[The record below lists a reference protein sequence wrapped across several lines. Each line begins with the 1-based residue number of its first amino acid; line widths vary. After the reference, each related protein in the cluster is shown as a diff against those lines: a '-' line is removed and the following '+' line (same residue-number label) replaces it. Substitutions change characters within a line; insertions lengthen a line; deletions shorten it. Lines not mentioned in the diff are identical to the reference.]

1 MTLVAK
7 STYLTTPGPSH
18 RGRWRAVV
26 ATVAAGVP
34 VAGIVWSLAR
44 LVSRVAVEGDSMQ
57 PALAPGDRL
66 LVVAWPVV
74 RPGDV
79 VAVEDPRGGRLLV
92 KRVTAV
98 DRRRRLVSVEGDN
111 REASTDSR
119 VFGPVPNAA
128 IAGKAVYRYAPRP
141 RAGPVASNR

>member
-7 STYLTTPGPSH
+7 CGCPNTPRPSP
-18 RGRWRAVV
+18 RGWWQVPVV
-26 ATVAAGVP
+26 AVAAGVP
-34 VAGIVWSLAR
+34 LLGIVWGLAR
-44 LVSRVAVEGDSMQ
+44 LLPRVAVEGDSMQ

-66 LVVAWPVV
+66 LVLPWAVL

-79 VAVEDPRGGRLLV
+79 VAVHDPRGGRLLV

-98 DRRRRLVSVEGDN
+98 DRRRRLVTIEGDN

-128 IAGKAVYRYAPRP
+128 IAGKAVYRYAPRG
-141 RAGPVASNR
+141 RAGPVGNNR